1 MVTFIATVSPPI
13 GCLMPNRLADATSPY
28 LLQHRD
34 NPVDWRE
41 WGEVAFAEA
50 KARDVPVLLSVG
62 YAACHWCHVMAH
74 ESFEDADLAARMNRD
89 FVNVKV
95 DREERPDVDQVYQHA
110 LAALGQHGGW
120 PLTMFLTPDGEPFWG
135 GTYFPREERHGMAAF
150 ARVLDTIARLWADE
164 RAQILSNRDALEG
177 ALDRLVAVAEPRDL
191 PDDLADRAALG
202 LMRAFDADNGGV
214 GDAPKFPQPTLLELW
229 WRRGLTRDL
238 AEPRDAALFTLER
251 MARGGIHDHVG
262 GGFARYATDAEWRVP
277 HFEKMLY
284 DNALLLELYAEAA
297 ARTGRAVFRRAA
309 AGIVAWLEREM
320 IVAGAFA
327 ASLDADSEGVE
338 GRFYVWS
345 RAELDRLFGA
355 EADAVAATF
364 DVRTEGNWEGTNVLN
379 RLGDAALDDPDHEAR
394 VADWCARLLTA
405 RAARVR
411 PQRDDKVLT
420 DWNGMAIAAL
430 ARAGQWLERPDWV
443 RLAAD
448 AFDAVVAKLADGD
461 GLVHTW
467 RDGRRL
473 ELGFLDDHVHMARA
487 ALALHLATGATAYR
501 GRAEDWLAAATRR
514 FRDDEGCWRPGPDE
528 GLLPVRS
535 RWAQDGPIPSP
546 LGALAA
552 LSAQLYHVGGETAH
566 GRRAQDVVDRYAG
579 ELAAAPAAYGS
590 LMTAL
595 GWLRETTF
603 MVFAGPDTAPLK
615 TAAARALP
623 GYALAVETADTLDL
637 PADHPASG
645 KGPLAGASALWV
657 CRAGACRPP
666 VTAPAEVAGALEG

>member
-1 MVTFIATVSPPI
+1 MS
-13 GCLMPNRLADATSPY
+13 NRLADAISPY

-41 WGEVAFAEA
+41 WGEEAFAEA

-74 ESFEDADLAARMNRD
+74 ESFEDPAIADRMNRW

-110 LAALGQHGGW
+110 LAALGRHGGW

-150 ARVLDTIARLWADE
+150 PQVLETIARLWADE
-164 RAQILSNRDALEG
+164 RDQILANRDALEG
-177 ALDRLVAVAEPRDL
+177 ALNRLFEVAEPRDL
-191 PDDLADRAALG
+191 PGDLADRAAVG
-202 LMRAFDADNGGV
+202 LLRAFDDANGGV

-251 MARGGIHDHVG
+251 MARGGIHDQVG

-284 DNALLLELYAEAA
+284 DNALLLELYGEAA
-297 ARTGRAVFRRAA
+297 ARTGREVFRRAA

-320 IVAGAFA
+320 VVDRAFA
-327 ASLDADSEGVE
+327 ASLDADSEGEE

-355 EADAVAATF
+355 EADAVARTF
-364 DVRTEGNWEGTNVLN
+364 DVRSEGNWEGTNVLN
-379 RLGDAALDDPDHEAR
+379 RLHDAALDDPDHEAR

-405 RAARVR
+405 RGERVR
-411 PQRDDKVLT
+411 PQRDDKVLA
-420 DWNGMAIAAL
+420 DWNGMAIAGL

-461 GLVHTW
+461 GLVHAW
-467 RDGRRL
+467 RDDRRL

-487 ALALHLATGATAYR
+487 ALALYLATGEPAYR
-501 GRAEDWLAAATRR
+501 DRAEGWLAAAARR
-514 FRDDEGCWRPGPDE
+514 FHDDEGCWRPGPDE

-546 LGALAA
+546 LGALAS
-552 LSAQLYHVGGETAH
+552 LSAQLYHVTGETAH
-566 GRRAQDVVDRYAG
+566 ARRAQDVVDRYAG
-579 ELAAAPAAYGS
+579 EIAAAPAAYGS

-595 GWLRETTF
+595 GWLRDTTF
-603 MVFAGPDTAPLK
+603 LVFAGPDTAPLK

-623 GYALAVETADTLDL
+623 GHALAAETADGLDL
-637 PADHPASG
+637 AGDHPAYG
-645 KGPLAGASALWV
+645 KGPVAGAAALWV
-657 CRAGACRPP
+657 CRAGTCRPP
-666 VTAPAEVAGALEG
+666 VTAAGDVAGAIAG